1 MGLPG
6 SGKSTLSDGLTH
18 SGLLRDTLRRLT
30 QLEFHIESVSFDAVE
45 RAKRLELNCV
55 EDRFDPVAWK
65 SVRKEIRDKIEL
77 IRSMHHAAS
86 SGGTLL
92 LLDDNFQYKSMRK
105 NFRPNGIIYLNRRL
119 DLCVSSNENRVRPV
133 PLSVIEHMALSLEQ
147 PEQTGN
153 HPVLKVDVADT
164 VDADHVIDFVVSSSP
179 FWNSVLESALRGQM
193 TSELPVSNIMDRE
206 KALNACET
214 RLRKCVAAYVSKRRI
229 GQPIVKYITHIKS
242 QYLREFKE
250 LIPANNHHVAEIE
263 EEIDSVTLRFSR
275 DLGTLD

>member
-6 SGKSTLSDGLTH
+6 SGKSTLTDGLTH
-18 SGLLRDTLRRLT
+18 SGLLRNTLLRLT
-30 QLEFHIESVSFDAVE
+30 QLDFHIESVSFDAGE

-65 SVRKEIRDKIEL
+65 SVRKELREKVEL
-77 IRSMHHAAS
+77 IRSKHHAVS
-86 SGGTLL
+86 SGGILL

-147 PEQTGN
+147 PEETGY
-153 HPVLKVDVADT
+153 HPVLNVDVADSM
-164 VDADHVIDFVVSSSP
+164 DPDHVLDFVVSSSP
-179 FWNSVLESALRGQM
+179 FWNSVLESALRSP
-193 TSELPVSNIMDRE
+193 TSSELPVSNITDRE

-229 GQPIVKYITHIKS
+229 GQQIVKYITHIKF
-242 QYLREFKE
+242 QYLREFKA
-250 LIPANNHHVAEIE
+250 LIPANDLNVAEIE
-263 EEIDSVTLRFSR
+263 EEMDSVTLRFSR